1 MLERYLCGI
10 QVEHVI
16 AIMTIVLAI
25 NKPIISH
32 QYAYDE
38 NQEDIYPSVQ
48 LLARMLG
55 INWSKW
61 ALIRICNAEARAF
74 PTFGVV

>member
-1 MLERYLCGI
+1 MLERYLRGI
-10 QVEHVI
+10 QIEHVI

>member
-38 NQEDIYPSVQ
+38 NQEDIYPQSSC
-48 LLARMLG
+48 LPECWG
-55 INWSKW
+55 SI
-61 ALIRICNAEARAF
+61 
-74 PTFGVV
+74 GVNGL